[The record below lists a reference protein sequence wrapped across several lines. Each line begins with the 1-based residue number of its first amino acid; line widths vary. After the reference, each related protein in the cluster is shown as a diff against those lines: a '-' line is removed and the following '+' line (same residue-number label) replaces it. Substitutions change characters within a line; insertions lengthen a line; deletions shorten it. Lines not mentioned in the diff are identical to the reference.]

1 MLHPLRQRERNARLR
16 ARVEAQDEGILLVP
30 GVYDGLSA
38 RLAERAGAEAVYLS
52 GSGVASS
59 LGVPD
64 IGLVTFNEMLERLAQ
79 ITDVVRVPVI
89 ADADTG
95 YGGPLNVVRT
105 VRAFERAG
113 ASAIQLED
121 QVFPK
126 RCGHFEGK
134 RVVPLEEMLAKLYAA
149 LDAREDENVLII
161 ARTDARA
168 THGLDEAL
176 RRGRAFA
183 EAGADL
189 VFIEAPRS
197 WEELARIPR
206 EIEAPLLVNLPE
218 GGKTPLL
225 PLREFERL
233 GYRVVV
239 HANTAL
245 RAAAKTMAHVY
256 RRLLERGTSLAFIE
270 ELITFHDRDEITEL
284 FALQE
289 REESFRRRAQQHI
302 EHKRESD
309 WDKGE
314 GEGKGKREGR
324 PTEE

>member
-1 MLHPLRQRERNARLR
+1 MIHPLRQRERNARLR
-16 ARVEAQDEGILLVP
+16 ARVQDGKILLVP

-59 LGVPD
+59 MGVPD
-64 IGLVTFNEMLERLAQ
+64 IGLLAFNEMRERLAQ
-79 ITDVVRVPVI
+79 IVDVVQVPVI

-134 RVVPLEEMLAKLYAA
+134 RVIPLEEMLAKLYAA

-168 THGLDEAL
+168 THGLEEAL

-206 EIEAPLLVNLPE
+206 EIPAPLLVNLPE
-218 GGKTPLL
+218 GGKTPFL
-225 PLREFERL
+225 PLREFERF

-245 RAAAKTMAHVY
+245 RAAAKTMARVY
-256 RRLLERGTSLAFIE
+256 RHLLERGTSLDLLE

-284 FALQE
+284 PELQE
-289 REESFRRRAQQHI
+289 REEGFRRQARQQMQVGRD
-302 EHKRESD
+302 EDSPE
-309 WDKGE
+309 
-314 GEGKGKREGR
+314 REGAR
-324 PTEE
+324 RGQ